1 MTDSQIEFDVRCL
14 NRKLLKKN
22 AWSADKLEIYLNSK
36 MGSKINKKS
45 NQSQTSSHFKVNQ
58 KTLTVDRPEYILMLI
73 LEVFYLKIFDKENNH

>member
-36 MGSKINKKS
+36 MGRKIHQ
-45 NQSQTSSHFKVNQ
+45 NQIQLGNTGHFKESIKNIDCRQARKDFNVSMVPQ
-58 KTLTVDRPEYILMLI
+58 
-73 LEVFYLKIFDKENNH
+73 NN